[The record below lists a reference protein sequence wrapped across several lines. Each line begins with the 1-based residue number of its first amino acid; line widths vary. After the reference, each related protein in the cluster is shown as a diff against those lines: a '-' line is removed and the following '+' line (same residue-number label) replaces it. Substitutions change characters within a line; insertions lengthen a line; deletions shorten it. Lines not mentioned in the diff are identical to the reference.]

1 MQGRARSMSD
11 SAMFQTLF
19 GMAMFF
25 LGLLLLSLNQRLAK
39 SFEDFERWAFGSGPL
54 IPDSTRGGLIV
65 VGIIF
70 VIVGSLYSL
79 HFLTIS

>member
-39 SFEDFERWAFGSGPL
+39 SFV
-54 IPDSTRGGLIV
+54 TRLELG
-65 VGIIF
+65 
-70 VIVGSLYSL
+70 
-79 HFLTIS
+79 